1 MTFKN
6 IFSKDGTK
14 ILILTLLA
22 VLVSVAAYLWF
33 ITTPSFALFETW
45 VQGNVVLFYVFLV
58 LTKTL
63 GVVWPPL
70 PGNLFTL
77 ASIPFLGW
85 FTAYTA
91 DFVGSMLGSSLA
103 YFLGKKYGYT
113 FINKI
118 FSADMEKKI
127 KSINVKQNREIE
139 SVFVLRMLGG
149 GTIMEAV
156 CYGAGL
162 LNIKYKNFLIGS
174 VLSHILFGV
183 PLFLLTNQLFSTKNI
198 VMTGIWI
205 IVPIFILWK
214 IKGRYF
220 E

>member
-14 ILILTLLA
+14 ILVLTLLA
-22 VLVSVAAYLWF
+22 VVISVSVYLWF

-45 VQGNVVLFYVFLV
+45 VQGNLVLFYVFLV

-85 FTAYTA
+85 FVAYTA
-91 DFVGSMLGSSLA
+91 DFVGSMIGSSLA

-113 FINKI
+113 LINKI
-118 FSADMEKKI
+118 FSSDMEKKI
-127 KSINVKQNREIE
+127 KSINVKKHREIE
-139 SVFVLRMLGG
+139 SVFILRMLGG

-162 LNIKYKNFLIGS
+162 LNVQYKNFLIGS

-183 PLFLLTNQLFSTKNI
+183 PMFFLTNQLLSTTNI
-198 VMTGIWI
+198 FLTGIWI
-205 IVPIFILWK
+205 IFPILILWK
-214 IKGRYF
+214 VKGRYF